1 MGRPAFARLGKPRRA
16 MSQAMNRSPV
26 SGFSLQEATAERAL
40 RARFACILAAVGL
53 LLVAAGTRWLRP
65 DQPQLAEFWALLSTL
80 SAAAPV
86 GVAVIG
92 AWWQRRASTA
102 AALLDQFIGLAIL
115 ACLAA
120 GQFFLGSL
128 VAVILVL
135 GQMIED
141 RSMLG
146 TQRAVEGLIRLGRV
160 TARRLRG
167 DGGEEIVES
176 TDLVV
181 GDLIRLRPG
190 DRVPADGRVLRGTS
204 AVDQA
209 PITGES
215 LPVEAGPDTRIFAG
229 STNLS
234 GLLEMEVTEIGE
246 RTIIGHARTI
256 VEEARQAR
264 APILRLTERFAGY
277 YFPLVLLLCGFVLFF
292 TGELSRAISVL
303 IVSLPC
309 AFLLAAPTALVA
321 ALASATRMGLLIKSV
336 RFLEEIPRLDT
347 VIFDKTGTLT
357 SGKLQVTALEPE
369 AGFSADELL
378 AKAAAL
384 LGASSHPLAQAIC
397 HHARALDRKGG
408 EGRADRKDG
417 DESFSPPAELREVAG
432 MGVQAVI
439 DGQRYLA
446 GRRLWLAE
454 QGVAVPADLAETEAS
469 EVGLARLPAA
479 DSSAEIAGADQS
491 GQWLGRILLAD
502 TVRPHAAEVVRALQ
516 EETGVGE
523 ILLVSGDRP
532 PVAAAVARDTGIVH
546 YHGGCLPS
554 EKMDLVR
561 SLQEKGRRVM
571 VVGDGINDAPA
582 LAAGSVSLALGSL
595 GSQIAIETADI
606 ALMSDDL
613 RRVPALF
620 SLSRQTRRVI
630 GQNLLFG
637 AFFLLI
643 ALTASILGWVG
654 PLGAALLHE
663 ASAFFVLANSA
674 RLLRFEPV
682 GNVGK
687 RPLQGRVP

>member
-1 MGRPAFARLGKPRRA
+1 MGRLAFTHLGQPRRT
-16 MSQAMNRSPV
+16 MNRSPV
-26 SGFSLQEATAERAL
+26 SGFSLQESAAEIAL
-40 RARFACILAAVGL
+40 RARFACVLGALGL
-53 LLVAAGTRWLRP
+53 LLVAGLTRWLRP
-65 DQPQLAEFWALLSTL
+65 DQPQLAEVWALLSTL
-80 SAAAPV
+80 AAAAPV
-86 GVAVIG
+86 VVAVAA
-92 AWWQRRASTA
+92 AWWQGRGHTA

-128 VAVILVL
+128 VALILVL

-160 TARRLRG
+160 MARRLRA
-167 DGGEEIVES
+167 DGEEETVES
-176 TDLVV
+176 SALRV
-181 GDLIRLRPG
+181 GDRVRLRPG
-190 DRVPADGRVLRGTS
+190 DRVPADGRILTGTS

-215 LPVEAGPDTRIFAG
+215 LPVEVGPDSRVFAG

-234 GLLEMEVTEIGE
+234 GLLEMEITQTGSD
-246 RTIIGHARTI
+246 TIIGHARTI

-357 SGKLQVTALEPE
+357 SGKLQVTGLESHGETTP
-369 AGFSADELL
+369 GELL
-378 AKAAAL
+378 ATAAAL
-384 LGASSHPLAQAIC
+384 LAGSSHPLAQAIC
-397 HHARALDRKGG
+397 GHAQR
-408 EGRADRKDG
+408 EGRQAS
-417 DESFSPPAELREVAG
+417 ESATAPEVKALREQPG
-432 MGVQAVI
+432 LGVQAEVN
-439 DGQRYLA
+439 GHLVLA
-446 GRRLWLAE
+446 GRRSWLVE
-454 QGVAVPADLAETEAS
+454 QGVPVPTDLPETEAS
-469 EVGLARLPAA
+469 EVALARLMT
-479 DSSAEIAGADQS
+479 EEGGAPR

-516 EETGVGE
+516 AESAMGE

-532 PVAAAVARDTGIVH
+532 PVAAAVARETGISRF
-546 YHGGCLPS
+546 YGGCLPS

-561 SLQEKGRRVM
+561 SLQQKGHRVL

-606 ALMSDDL
+606 ALMSEDL

-620 SLSRQTRRVI
+620 QLSRQTRQVI
-630 GQNLLFG
+630 GQNLLLG
-637 AFFLLI
+637 AVFLLL

-663 ASAFFVLANSA
+663 ASAFLVLANSA
-674 RLLRFEPV
+674 RLLRFEPRFD
-682 GNVGK
+682 GHHE
-687 RPLQGRVP
+687 P